1 MSVGRPISA
10 VMLRGVHGRSVGG
23 GHGERVVPGPAHGF
37 IGRDGELERIC
48 TLLLGSVRLIT
59 LIGAGG
65 IGKTRLTAEA
75 VRRFSQANAEG
86 IRVHWVRLARLAMG
100 SDAAAVEEEI
110 AHVVVEA
117 DMSGRSARDALVDAL
132 TRSDSRGRVP
142 HTVLVLDNCEHV
154 LAGAAGVVADLLDVV
169 PELTV
174 LATSREPL
182 GWVDE
187 NLITVPPLSDGHAL
201 TLFHHRAELA
211 GRPVTGKGQTAT
223 AAEVCR
229 RINNYPLYIQ
239 LAAARLRY
247 QPLAMILRGLTGQ
260 ADDIRLR
267 WSRGAE
273 AGVDPRHRAVIDVIA
288 WSYNLCSDKERLLFE
303 RLSVFAAGY
312 ATGPDDGDALEVGA
326 DLDAIETVCA
336 DDADIGSENG
346 ATDDDS
352 GTSMTLARREI
363 GGLLEHLVDRS
374 LVSVHMTP
382 TAVRY
387 SLVESLRVF
396 AQQRLHRRATVETD
410 ELTRLSDRHRRYYH
424 DKIAYIA
431 ANWSGPQ
438 GPELLDWA
446 RGAWANTVTAI
457 ETSITTPGQA
467 DIGLEICLGLLAPQ
481 GFGVGGRVGELRRW
495 TQRCFDAARA
505 SSPQPTELQVVA
517 MAVIALLA
525 FVLGRREDGK
535 QMLEYCVAA
544 CLRDSDTG
552 GNWRDTAETDIGLPA
567 PAEYAWAAE
576 LLFVHGDARAIAVLA
591 RARDKFEALG
601 DYVAAS
607 KAEASMVLSAGLV
620 GTADQAHEFA
630 RHYLDRASVSG
641 SLWERSW
648 AEFVS
653 AVALTGHGE
662 NPTEALALER
672 ASLPYL
678 LTTGDQFA
686 SWLVVEFRTW
696 SLARLITDSLT
707 AANPDRK
714 SLIALAT
721 EIAHLAG
728 GAKTLRSR
736 LGINLETM
744 GPLAIESAKA
754 IAAACRVLKPDVFAA
769 AEALGSRLRPEFN
782 EVQRVALGT
791 LTVDTRRD
799 QATGSH
805 WLELTPVE
813 QQVAILATAGWTN
826 TAIATRRGKSVRTI
840 DAQIAA
846 ILQKLAITSR
856 EDIIEHI
863 PKDLFDQ
870 VRAETT
876 RRPHQNR
883 QTPPRRPQ

>member
-1 MSVGRPISA
+1 M
-10 VMLRGVHGRSVGG
+10 
-23 GHGERVVPGPAHGF
+23 VPGPADGF
-37 IGRDGELERIC
+37 VGRDRELERIC
-48 TLLLGSVRLIT
+48 TLLLGSTQLIT
-59 LIGAGG
+59 LVGAGG
-65 IGKTRLTAEA
+65 VGKTRLAAEA
-75 VRRFSQANAEG
+75 VRRFSQADVEG
-86 IRVHWVRLARLAMG
+86 IRVYWVRLARLAMG

-110 AHVVVEA
+110 AHVMVET
-117 DMSGRSARDALVDAL
+117 DVSGRSAGDALVDAL

-154 LAGAAGVVADLLDVV
+154 LAGAAGMVADLLDVI
-169 PELTV
+169 PQLTV

-182 GWVDE
+182 DWVDE
-187 NLITVPPLSDGHAL
+187 QLITVPPLSGGHAL
-201 TLFHHRAELA
+201 TLFRHRAELT
-211 GRPVTGKGQTAT
+211 GRPVTGKSQTAA

-229 RINNYPLYIQ
+229 HIDNYPLYIQ
-239 LAAARLRY
+239 LAAARLRH

-260 ADDIRLR
+260 ADDTRLR

-273 AGVDPRHRAVIDVIA
+273 AGVDPRHRAVVDVIA
-288 WSYNLCSDKERLLFE
+288 WSYNLCTDKERLLFE

-312 ATGPDDGDALEVGA
+312 ATGPDVDDALEVGA

-336 DDADIGSENG
+336 DDVDTIRENS
-346 ATDDDS
+346 ATDNSDT
-352 GTSMTLARREI
+352 GMPLTRQEI
-363 GGLLEHLVDRS
+363 GDLLEDLVDRS
-374 LVSVHMTP
+374 LVSVRMTHA
-382 TAVRY
+382 AVRY
-387 SLVESLRVF
+387 SLVESVRVF
-396 AQQRLHRRATVETD
+396 AQQQLRRRATVETD

-424 DKIAYIA
+424 DKIVYIA

-457 ETSITTPGQA
+457 ETSITTPSQA

-481 GFGVGGRVGELRRW
+481 SLGVGGRVGELRRW
-495 TQRCFDAARA
+495 TQRCLDAARA
-505 SSPQPTELQVVA
+505 SAPQPTELQVGA

-525 FVLGRREDGK
+525 FVQGRREDGK

-544 CLRDSDTG
+544 CLRDSDTRQ
-552 GNWRDTAETDIGLPA
+552 NWRHTAETDIGLPA
-567 PAEYAWAAE
+567 PAEHAWAAE
-576 LLFVHGDARAIAVLA
+576 LLYVNGDARATAVFT

-607 KAEASMVLSAGLV
+607 KAEATMVFSAGLV
-620 GTADQAHEFA
+620 GTADQAREFA

-648 AEFVS
+648 AELGS
-653 AVALTGHGE
+653 AVALTTHGE
-662 NPTEALALER
+662 NPTEALALGR

-714 SLIALAT
+714 TLIALAT

-728 GAKTLRSR
+728 GAKTLRTR
-736 LGINLETM
+736 LGINLEAM
-744 GPLAIESAKA
+744 GPFAVESAKA
-754 IAAACRVLKPDVFAA
+754 ITAARRVLKPDVFAG
-769 AEALGSRLRPEFN
+769 AEARGSRLRPELN
-782 EVQRVALGT
+782 EVQQLALGT
-791 LTVDTRRD
+791 LTIDTSPH
-799 QATGSH
+799 QATESH
-805 WLELTPVE
+805 WHTLTPVE

-826 TAIATRRGKSVRTI
+826 TAIATRRGRSVRTI

-863 PKDLFDQ
+863 PKDLIDQ

-876 RRPHQNR
+876 QRPHHHR
-883 QTPPRRPQ
+883 RTPPRHPR